1 MPEPLKIPLR
11 IAAMLSLAIAFFLL
25 SCDNLD
31 KDNPLDPQN
40 PDSERNRIAVIE
52 VFIND
57 SDGEIIHSAVDGILQ
72 LRREYG
78 TGKVA
83 LLEHHIEKS
92 HGTDVYA
99 LETSLQRYMSYTLDS
114 PQGLPHLF
122 FDGPQHQALGAFDK
136 DIAYQRYRNELE
148 QRLSQ
153 PAHFTI
159 EGSVQFLS
167 GRARVRADVARLG
180 NEDAKNINIY
190 AIFCEPVFGN
200 EREVVRRIELLES
213 YSTLK
218 KHQVV
223 DVDKT
228 FSIPS
233 NISQS
238 KSKCVIIIQDSNTF
252 EIHQSAVF
260 LPA

>member
-1 MPEPLKIPLR
+1 MPEPLKISLR
-11 IAAMLSLAIAFFLL
+11 LPAILSLVVAFFLL
-25 SCDNLD
+25 NCGNLD
-31 KDNPLDPQN
+31 RDNPLDPQN
-40 PDSERNRIAVIE
+40 PEGERNRLAVIE

-57 SDGEIIHSAVDGILQ
+57 SDGEIIQSAVDGILQ
-72 LRREYG
+72 LTREYG

-99 LETSLQRYMSYTLDS
+99 LETSLQRYLCYTLDS

-136 DIAYQRYRNELE
+136 DIAYQRYRSELE

-159 EGSVQFLS
+159 EGSVQLVA
-167 GRARVRADVARLG
+167 GRAHVRAEVARLG

-190 AIFCEPVFGN
+190 AIISEPVFGD
-200 EREVVRRIELLES
+200 EREVVRHIELLES
-213 YSTLK
+213 YSALK

-223 DVDKT
+223 EVDKM
-228 FSIPS
+228 FSIQS

-260 LPA
+260 LTA